1 MVLLGEVGPHR
12 DHGAAC
18 FGQRDHRREP
28 KNAKQEKKN
37 MPHYGLCHACRLDGT
52 RPVGAGARTVEDEF
66 TRVNAVEER
75 R

>member
-12 DHGAAC
+12 DHGTAC

-28 KNAKQEKKN
+28 KDAKQEKKN
-37 MPHYGLCHACRLDGT
+37 ILNYGLWHACRLDGA

-66 TRVNAVEER
+66 SLIKNVPS
-75 R
+75 

>member
-28 KNAKQEKKN
+28 KDAKQEKKN
-37 MPHYGLCHACRLDGT
+37 ILNYGLWHVYFEYIT
-52 RPVGAGARTVEDEF
+52 RAVARM
-66 TRVNAVEER
+66 
-75 R
+75 